1 MNKKIY
7 ERLSI
12 CAVLVMIFSTCVI
25 PAYAVED
32 SLPDDVIACAEE
44 MRTEYREKI
53 NDTNEEISQEYL
65 SNRYEA
71 NLTYNRIL
79 NFVESNDN
87 ELRSHFSGAYINS
100 DGCLVIAL
108 CCNTGNC
115 KTEMEEHLTE
125 SDAIFEDGIG
135 SYYYGQKELEAVNE
149 KIASLQESIKNKE
162 DLSANIKTLMQSK
175 PRAIYNEKTNTNS
188 IVFHV
193 SADIEK
199 AVLKNEELKNSANT
213 KMSQIEL
220 SNAERQAVRQY
231 NDLISTFK
239 DYVNNS
245 ENISY
250 TVCTGYEQGEDQS
263 EAWRP
268 GRYLFVYS
276 NPSKYDSLW
285 LLDQNI

>member
-1 MNKKIY
+1 MSKKIH

-12 CAVLVMIFSTCVI
+12 CVVLVMIFSTCVI
-25 PAYAVED
+25 PAYAVD
-32 SLPDDVIACAEE
+32 DLSPDDVVTCVEE

-87 ELRSHFSGAYINS
+87 ELRSHFSGAYINI

-108 CCNTGNC
+108 CCNTGHC
-115 KTEMEEHLTE
+115 KTEIEEHLTE

-175 PRAIYNEKTNTNS
+175 PRAIYNEKTNTAS
-188 IVFHV
+188 IIFNV

-213 KMSQIEL
+213 KMPQMEL

-231 NDLISTFK
+231 NDLISTFR

-263 EAWRP
+263 EAW
-268 GRYLFVYS
+268 
-276 NPSKYDSLW
+276 
-285 LLDQNI
+285 